1 MSHVGK
7 ADSSFY
13 RAYAA
18 KVCLQDDRRQPTQFM
33 RSGARDASTTDTARF
48 TADTFE
54 AAAVRSVNAIHHSD
68 NFDTVRDGQAGARE
82 RDATDFDSEAQ
93 RGSSAVWRRYPLIAS
108 RQDGVT
114 PDHSKPRTT
123 RDEHQ
128 SVASPPRKT
137 APTLWH
143 TERDAH

>member
-18 KVCLQDDRRQPTQFM
+18 KVCLQDDRRQPTQSM

-68 NFDTVRDGQAGARE
+68 NFDTVRDGQAGARD
-82 RDATDFDSEAQ
+82 RDATDTTARLNSAAAQ
-93 RGSSAVWRRYPLIAS
+93 PR
-108 RQDGVT
+108 DG
-114 PDHSKPRTT
+114 
-123 RDEHQ
+123 
-128 SVASPPRKT
+128 
-137 APTLWH
+137 TLSQ
-143 TERDAH
+143 